1 MLTAA
6 DLDRMK
12 QDIADLI
19 RDHAVTIQLRRG
31 GSMAVGGEHTVRIE
45 RKGSFTVNKGGETEQ
60 TVTRYVVVSSEAID
74 IRAGDRFNAFGFLF
88 EVAAVSPKQ
97 VGTQADTYMV
107 Q

>member
-6 DLDRMK
+6 DLARMK
-12 QDIADLI
+12 QDIAELI
-19 RDHAVTIQLRRG
+19 GDHAVTIQLRRG
-31 GSMAVGGEHTVRIE
+31 GNAVSGGEYIVRIE
-45 RKGSFTVNKGGETEQ
+45 RKGSFTINKGGETEQ
-60 TVTRYVVVSSEAID
+60 TVTRYVVVSEAVID